1 MKNVKFVKKALAMVM
16 AAAMS
21 LSMAACGAS
30 ATSSAAASSAAP
42 AASAA
47 SNAAPAET
55 QAASAAGETANTAE
69 GAVYKVGIVKY
80 VDDASL
86 DQIESAIQ
94 AELDAKGQELGVTF
108 DYADYTKNGQAD
120 STTLNQIASDLVADN
135 VDVII
140 PIATPAALIMQT
152 ATEENQI
159 PVVFSAVSDPVS
171 AGLVESL
178 DAPGSNVT
186 GTSDALN
193 VEAVIDLMLA
203 ANPDMKKL
211 GLLYD
216 QGQDS
221 SKSAIASAEAYC
233 KEKGIETVEKTGTT
247 NDEVALAADA
257 LIAAGVDAVFTP
269 TDNTVMTAE
278 LAIYEKFTDA
288 KIPHY
293 AGADSFALNGAFCG
307 YGVNYVTLGT
317 ATADM
322 VVDILV
328 NGADPAATPVQI
340 MSSGIAMVNTETAEA
355 IEVDYSKFADLCEEV
370 KETTTQ
376 ESFE

>member
-30 ATSSAAASSAAP
+30 ATSSAAASSAAS

-55 QAASAAGETANTAE
+55 QAASTAGETANTAE
-69 GAVYKVGIVKY
+69 GTVYKVGIVKY

-193 VEAVIDLMLA
+193 VEAVI
-203 ANPDMKKL
+203 
-211 GLLYD
+211 
-216 QGQDS
+216 
-221 SKSAIASAEAYC
+221 
-233 KEKGIETVEKTGTT
+233 T
-247 NDEVALAADA
+247 
-257 LIAAGVDAVFTP
+257 
-269 TDNTVMTAE
+269 
-278 LAIYEKFTDA
+278 
-288 KIPHY
+288 
-293 AGADSFALNGAFCG
+293 
-307 YGVNYVTLGT
+307 
-317 ATADM
+317 
-322 VVDILV
+322 
-328 NGADPAATPVQI
+328 
-340 MSSGIAMVNTETAEA
+340 
-355 IEVDYSKFADLCEEV
+355 
-370 KETTTQ
+370 
-376 ESFE
+376 

>member
-1 MKNVKFVKKALAMVM
+1 MKNVKFVKKALAMVL

-21 LSMAACGAS
+21 LSLAACGS
-30 ATSSAAASSAAP
+30 GAASSASAA

-47 SNAAPAET
+47 DSTPATAAPAAEEPQT
-55 QAASAAGETANTAE
+55 SEAGEATAAE
-69 GAVYKVGIVKY
+69 GTVYKVGIVKY

-86 DQIESAIQ
+86 DQIEASIQ

-140 PIATPAALIMQT
+140 PIATPAAMIMQT

-171 AGLVESL
+171 AGLVESM

-193 VEAVIDLMLA
+193 VEAIINLMLA
-203 ANPDMKKL
+203 ANPDLKKL

-233 KEKGIETVEKTGTT
+233 QEKGIEVVEKTGTT
-247 NDEVALAADA
+247 NDEIALAADA

-278 LAIYEKFTDA
+278 LAIYEKFVDA

-355 IEVDYSKFADLCEEV
+355 IGLDYSAFNGLCEEV
-370 KETTTQ
+370 KETVTQ
-376 ESFE
+376 ESFD